1 MSRKI
6 SMVTK
11 RQWLKEYEEGKP
23 EIAIATR
30 YKRDVRTIKKGIEE
44 ARRER
49 DITFARADLLKEALR
64 KHNADLM
71 NLLEQ
76 LAGVLQP
83 LPTSQAIP
91 WQESDTWPLTFP
103 GGEAQYETWPDVRV
117 SNVTLDIEPEARW
130 QLLLEHLK
138 HDPLPKTLRDWK
150 RTLSSHIE
158 ARVSLKQELAE
169 LLESKTGYQLENKP
183 AGDRCLFTSAVDHL
197 FDYLLMGL
205 PHSIDIARM
214 VNNIAA
220 DSNTGQVKYGEG
232 TTLALAPGEE
242 EDCKN
247 NIIDAL
253 KELSTKEAMGT
264 VITTYEM
271 HRTSSDKASK
281 AVEEIR
287 MMGLVPGQCRI
298 CRRLGM

>member
-11 RQWLKEYEEGKP
+11 KQWLKEYEEGKP

-103 GGEAQYETWPDVRV
+103 GGEARYETWPDVRV
-117 SNVTLDIEPEARW
+117 WNVTLDIEPEARW

-150 RTLSSHIE
+150 RTLSSYLE

-169 LLESKTGYQLENKP
+169 LLESKTGYQLENEL
-183 AGDRCLFTSAVDHL
+183 AGDRYLVAPGVDNLFSY
-197 FDYLLMGL
+197 FLMDL
-205 PHSIDIARM
+205 PQPVHIARLA
-214 VNNIAA
+214 NNITA
-220 DSNTGQVKYGEG
+220 DSDTGQVRYGEG
-232 TTLALAPGEE
+232 TTLAFARGEE
-242 EDCKN
+242 EDCRN
-247 NIIDAL
+247 NMIEAL
-253 KELSTKEAMGT
+253 KKLSTTKAMGT

-271 HRTSSDKASK
+271 HRTSSDKASQ
-281 AVEEIR
+281 AIEEIR

>member
-1 MSRKI
+1 MSRKV

-11 RQWLKEYEEGKP
+11 KQWLKEYDEGKP
-23 EIAIATR
+23 QLAIATK

-49 DITFARADLLKEALR
+49 DITFARADLLKEALH

-71 NLLEQ
+71 SLLEQ
-76 LAGVLQP
+76 LLLVLQH
-83 LPTSQAIP
+83 LPASQAIP
-91 WQESDTWPLTFP
+91 WGESDAVSLTFP
-103 GGEAQYETWPDVRV
+103 GGRAQYETLPYPEVG
-117 SNVTLDIEPEARW
+117 NIALDIESEVQW

-138 HDPLPKTLRDWK
+138 HDPLTKALRDWK

-158 ARVSLKQELAE
+158 ARMNLKHKMAE
-169 LLESKTGYQLENKP
+169 LLKGKTGYQLENKP
-183 AGDRCLFTSAVDHL
+183 PGDRCLLASGVDNL
-197 FDYLLMGL
+197 FSYLLMDL
-205 PHSIDIARM
+205 PHPVHIARLAD
-214 VNNIAA
+214 NITA
-220 DSNTGQVKYGEG
+220 DSDTGQVKYGEG
-232 TTLALAPGEE
+232 TTLAFARGEE

-253 KELSTKEAMGT
+253 KKLSTTEAMT
-264 VITTYEM
+264 TLTTTYET
-271 HRTSSDKASK
+271 HRTSNDKASK

>member
-11 RQWLKEYEEGKP
+11 KQWLKEYDEGKSQ
-23 EIAIATR
+23 IDIATKH
-30 YKRDVRTIKKGIEE
+30 KRDVRTIKKGIEE

-49 DITFARADLLKEALR
+49 DITSARADLLKEALR

-71 NLLEQ
+71 SLLEQ
-76 LAGVLQP
+76 LAIVLQP
-83 LPTSQAIP
+83 IPASQAIP
-91 WQESDTWPLTFP
+91 WRELDAGSLTFP
-103 GGEAQYETWPDVRV
+103 GGKVQYETWPDARVR
-117 SNVTLDIEPEARW
+117 NVTLDIEAEAQW

-138 HDPLPKTLRDWK
+138 HDPLSRALNAWK
-150 RTLSSHIE
+150 KTLSSHIE
-158 ARVSLKQELAE
+158 ARVNLKQELAE
-169 LLESKTGYQLENKP
+169 LLKSKTGYQLESEP
-183 AGDRCLFTSAVDHL
+183 AGDRCLIFSAVDHL
-197 FDYLLMGL
+197 FHYLLMGL
-205 PHSIDIARM
+205 PHPVDVDGM

-220 DSNTGQVKYGEG
+220 DSDAGQVKYGEG
-232 TTLALAPGEE
+232 TTLAFAPGEE
-242 EDCKN
+242 EDCRD

-281 AVEEIR
+281 AVDEIR